1 MSEKPKVEFKVSIG
15 DFWKKIEFTKVPE
28 SYWDVDTWDNDADL
42 LDYEDEKRFIFVSK
56 LLGDEEDASI
66 QYQLIV
72 KKIGKKLEPIGVVAI
87 DDDDEDE
94 IMLLLFPNEKFYM
107 FLQYFGRGDIVD
119 NLLASGFITGDEDDE
134 RLIGE
139 AEPVVDELTLK
150 KNEHKSLFEI
160 LKVKKAEFDANKTK
174 ELKKEV
180 LKIKADLDKLLPE
193 IKALEERDDAEQ
205 KERVKKAKDEK
216 TFGELKA
223 IGQNAIKSVEQ
234 KERVKKAKDEKT
246 FGELKAIGE
255 NAKRE
260 LDRKKVEEV
269 RATYS
274 SVIEKSPML
283 NEYAYE
289 YEDFTFGNLPKLTA
303 SLVKALKKG
312 ILIGDIDFI
321 NELISVVEKLP
332 EKSRTGKIVFDGNIP
347 INQSAV
353 PIEVEIEVENDYI
366 RLEPKVKEI
375 KQIANNFINTGEFDA
390 GFSHPPK
397 ELKDVYGDAI
407 TYSRYLTDLVRFKKD
422 REKEEAK
429 KGKKV
434 KKEKPKKEK
443 PLIAYSTDD
452 AENQLLND
460 LDNLGY
466 LPDWVKNDALRD
478 MKKKGKGIVDNT
490 KLYQQVKDAADIIYD
505 KPSAYKSGFIVKKYK
520 EMGGTYSGAKGEL
533 NEQGLSRWFKENWKD
548 IGNKEYPV
556 FRPTKRITKDTPLTP
571 DEIKPSNLK
580 KQIALKQVIKGDANL
595 PPFLPL
601 GKVNPNKAELNG
613 AGVHSLGQS
622 ANNISESDEVYKF
635 SNPKKVQELANKYL
649 GKDVI
654 IYRSI
659 SKAKKYMVYNPNTKK
674 WVHFGQM
681 GYEDFTKHKDPKRQK
696 NYLTRTANI
705 KGDWKDD
712 KYSPNNLSRN
722 LLW

>member
-1 MSEKPKVEFKVSIG
+1 MSEGPNVSRIQIKGVEYFKDDGDSLYDIKTKKLVGVWNPEGVHFFKDAETKEPIGRLGEEEEEDEEELKVEFKVSIG
-15 DFWKKIEFTKVPE
+15 GFWNKLEFTKVPE

-56 LLGDEEDASI
+56 LLNRDYDDASI

-72 KKIGKKLEPIGVVAI
+72 KKVGRKIDPIGVVII
-87 DDDDEDE
+87 DNDDEDDE
-94 IMLLLFPNEKFYM
+94 VMLLLFPNDKFYM
-107 FLQYFGRGDIVD
+107 FLQFFGRGDIVD

-134 RLIGE
+134 E
-139 AEPVVDELTLK
+139 DDDEDEEEEPVVDELTLK
-150 KNEHKSLFEI
+150 KNEYKSLFEI
-160 LKVKKAEFDANKTK
+160 FKTKKTEYDANKTK

-180 LKIKADLDKLLPE
+180 LKIKEDVDKLLLE
-193 IKALEERDDAEQ
+193 IKAIEEKNDKQRL
-205 KERVKKAKDEK
+205 KEETAKKEKQDSVALKNKLRNDKAKEEEILQKMRQKKRMEEK
-216 TFGELKA
+216 ENEIKLK
-223 IGQNAIKSVEQ
+223 
-234 KERVKKAKDEKT
+234 KEKDEQ
-246 FGELKAIGE
+246 ELLEPA
-255 NAKRE
+255 RQQQ
-260 LDRKKVEEV
+260 R
-269 RATYS
+269 
-274 SVIEKSPML
+274 VI
-283 NEYAYE
+283 NHIFY
-289 YEDFTFGNLPKLTA
+289 
-303 SLVKALKKG
+303 
-312 ILIGDIDFI
+312 
-321 NELISVVEKLP
+321 
-332 EKSRTGKIVFDGNIP
+332 
-347 INQSAV
+347 
-353 PIEVEIEVENDYI
+353 EIETYPYNYDDKYN
-366 RLEPKVKEI
+366 KI
-375 KQIANNFINTGEFDA
+375 KQIPLELAKYEEIVKNIPTYSPTEFNNFKTEINNKLIFTKQKFKEKLLRAKNDYEIEINLL
-390 GFSHPPK
+390 PLQIE
-397 ELKDVYGDAI
+397 ELKLDKKNKKKWENRQDTLKNSEKRLPI
-407 TYSRYLTDLVRFKKD
+407 INRYIDELTN
-422 REKEEAK
+422 
-429 KGKKV
+429 
-434 KKEKPKKEK
+434 
-443 PLIAYSTDD
+443 D
-452 AENQLLND
+452 AEVST
-460 LDNLGY
+460 
-466 LPDWVKNDALRD
+466 PSRVPFS
-478 MKKKGKGIVDNT
+478 GKGIDNT

-520 EMGGTYSGAKGEL
+520 EMGGTYSGEKDNKGI
-533 NEQGLSRWFKENWKD
+533 GRWFKENWKD

-635 SNPKKVQELANKYL
+635 SNPKKVQELANKFL
-649 GKDVI
+649 GKDGT

-681 GYEDFTKHKDPKRQK
+681 GYEDFTKHKDLKRQK
-696 NYLTRTANI
+696 NYLKRTANI